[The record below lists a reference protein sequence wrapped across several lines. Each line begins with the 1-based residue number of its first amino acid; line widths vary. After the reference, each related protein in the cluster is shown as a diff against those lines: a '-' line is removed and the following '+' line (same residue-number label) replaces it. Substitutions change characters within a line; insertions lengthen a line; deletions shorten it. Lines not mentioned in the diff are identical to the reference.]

1 MIRELLAVGGGG
13 ALGCMARYLI
23 STCLLSHCTLCG
35 FPLGTFTVN
44 VLGSL
49 LIGFFMRMVD
59 SHTLSLLLTV
69 GFCGGFTTFSTFSA
83 DALKLLRAGDYS
95 VMALYIAASVV
106 VCMVCVALGMWLGT
120 LLKN

>member
-83 DALKLLRAGDYS
+83 DAVRLLRAGD
-95 VMALYIAASVV
+95 MLPALAYIGASIV
-106 VCMVCVALGMWLGT
+106 VCMTFTLLGMWLGT
-120 LLKN
+120 TLKN